1 MKHFDNTQSQ
11 VRKEKG
17 GHSAN
22 LGPSRRLTVVFT
34 RDAKVLRHAPNSP
47 ALTPINHY
55 HLLKPLQPALAL
67 KGPRQHLG
75 ALLAKLIVRQ
85 AGGDQA

>member
-1 MKHFDNTQSQ
+1 MFSSLGSIEDSDSHVHKRYILKHATNT
-11 VRKEKG
+11 
-17 GHSAN
+17 
-22 LGPSRRLTVVFT
+22 L
-34 RDAKVLRHAPNSP
+34 AP
-47 ALTPINHY
+47 TPINRR

-67 KGPRQHLG
+67 KGPQQHLG

>member
-1 MKHFDNTQSQ
+1 MFSSPGSIEDSDSHVHKRYYILKHATNT
-11 VRKEKG
+11 
-17 GHSAN
+17 
-22 LGPSRRLTVVFT
+22 L
-34 RDAKVLRHAPNSP
+34 AP
-47 ALTPINHY
+47 TPINRR

-67 KGPRQHLG
+67 KSPQQHLG